1 MIFFCALRCQLCYC
15 KMGECMDWNGV
26 LGIVIALWII
36 TLVFWGAQPLM
47 DFLERLILT
56 RLNSRRSVTDHI
68 F

>member
-1 MIFFCALRCQLCYC
+1 
-15 KMGECMDWNGV
+15 MDWNGV